1 MHAYLGP
8 FSFILSTKTT
18 FLLWTTIYSHLL
30 FFRSIF
36 ILHVSSFSELSL
48 REAFLCICIC
58 ICNCIRILYVICILL
73 YIFHP
78 FLFLHWNWESG
89 SLSLMF
95 ARGKHL
101 SDWTMTTWSRVA
113 QYYSTN
119 KIVNKLKIQYHSI
132 ERKVFI
138 KNLKIQSLLS
148 SNVCWARGEAWRH
161 CGGLNDHNNV
171 PKCTHCTLN
180 SLHIEHCSALYF
192 AHYSLYIELIG
203 HCTHIVMD

>member
-1 MHAYLGP
+1 MHTWVLLALSFQQKPHFYFEQQFILICYSSVLSSFFTCLLSLSWVWEKP
-8 FSFILSTKTT
+8 FSD
-18 FLLWTTIYSHLL
+18 
-30 FFRSIF
+30 
-36 ILHVSSFSELSL
+36 V
-48 REAFLCICIC
+48 CICI
-58 ICNCIRILYVICILL
+58 CIRILYVICILL

-132 ERKVFI
+132 KRKVFFKKPENSKFI
-138 KNLKIQSLLS
+138 IFQCLLS
-148 SNVCWARGEAWRH
+148 KRRSM
-161 CGGLNDHNNV
+161 
-171 PKCTHCTLN
+171 K
-180 SLHIEHCSALYF
+180 ALRW
-192 AHYSLYIELIG
+192 IKWPQ
-203 HCTHIVMD
+203 